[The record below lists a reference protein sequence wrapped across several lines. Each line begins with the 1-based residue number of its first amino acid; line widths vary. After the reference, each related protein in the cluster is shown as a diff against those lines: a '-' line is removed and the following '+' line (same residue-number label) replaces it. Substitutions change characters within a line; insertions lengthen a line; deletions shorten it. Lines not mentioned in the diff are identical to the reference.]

1 MKLHLKSGRL
11 IDPVKGID
19 SVTDMLI
26 VDGRIERIGASL
38 SSDKSYESIDLKNK
52 VIAPGFIDMH
62 VHLREPG
69 YEHKETIETGC
80 ASAAAGGFTAVCC
93 MPNTNPTI
101 DEESVARYVQEEG
114 RRATGGLVDVYP
126 IAAASKGRKGEELSP
141 MAELAKAGAVAFS
154 DDGAPISNAELMRRI
169 FEYSSMYGLPIIQHA
184 EEPTMTKNGLMNEGF
199 VSTRLGMPGIPPIAE
214 ELMIVRDMVLLRYVP
229 QAKYHVA
236 HISTIG
242 SIDCVRRAKAEKL
255 NITCEAAPHHFTIS
269 DDAVE
274 SFDTNLKMNPP
285 LRAKADVQAIKEALR
300 DGIIDVI
307 ATDHA
312 PHTID
317 EKEVEF
323 AQAPFGIV
331 GLETAIGLSITELVH
346 QNYLTLIQLIEKLS
360 VNPRRILSLPTITI
374 QEGEIANLTLLDPT
388 MEWTV
393 DIQSF
398 HSKSKNSPFDG
409 CILKGKA
416 IGIINNGKMYFVK

>member
-1 MKLHLKSGRL
+1 MKLHLKSGHV
-11 IDPVKGID
+11 IDPNTGID
-19 SVTDMLI
+19 AVTDILI
-26 VDGRIERIGASL
+26 VDGTIERIGESL
-38 SSDKSYESIDLKNK
+38 SSDTSYDVIDLKNK

-169 FEYSSMYGLPIIQHA
+169 FEYSSMYSLPIIQHA
-184 EEPTMTKNGLMNEGF
+184 EESTMTKNGLMNEGF
-199 VSTRLGMPGIPPIAE
+199 VSTRLGMPGIPSIAE
-214 ELMIVRDMVLLRYVP
+214 ELMIVRDIVLLRYIP
-229 QAKYHVA
+229 RAKYHIA
-236 HISTIG
+236 HMSTIG
-242 SIDCVRRAKAEKL
+242 SIDCVRRAKIEKL
-255 NITCEAAPHHFTIS
+255 NITCEAAPHHFTLTDEAI
-269 DDAVE
+269 V
-274 SFDTNLKMNPP
+274 SFDTNLKMSPP
-285 LRAKADVQAIKEALR
+285 LRTKADVQAIKEALR

-307 ATDHA
+307 ASDHA

-331 GLETAIGLSITELVH
+331 GLETAVGLSFTELVH
-346 QNYLTLIQLIEKLS
+346 QQYLTLVQLIEKLS
-360 VNPRRILSLPTITI
+360 VNPRRILSLPVITI
-374 QEGEIANLTLLDPT
+374 QEGEKANLTLLDPT
-388 MEWTV
+388 IEWTV

-398 HSKSKNSPFDG
+398 RSKSKNSPFNG
-409 CILKGKA
+409 RTLKGKA
-416 IGIINNGKMYFVK
+416 IGIINNGRTFFPT